1 MTPGIP
7 FQHSPLE
14 RGSDIRL
21 LQISLAPDSKRLR
34 GSFTHVSLDVVLPI
48 RVPYIAISYHWG
60 SANMCD
66 QIWFEDEHYLCL
78 SSSAGTILRS
88 FGAHLDSE
96 FEPCFMWIDAVCVN
110 HNDNIEK
117 GLQMR

>member
-7 FQHSPLE
+7 FQHLPLE

-21 LQISLAPDSKRLR
+21 LQISLAPDSKRLC

-60 SANMCD
+60 SADMCD
-66 QIWFEDEHYLCL
+66 QIWFDDEHYLCL